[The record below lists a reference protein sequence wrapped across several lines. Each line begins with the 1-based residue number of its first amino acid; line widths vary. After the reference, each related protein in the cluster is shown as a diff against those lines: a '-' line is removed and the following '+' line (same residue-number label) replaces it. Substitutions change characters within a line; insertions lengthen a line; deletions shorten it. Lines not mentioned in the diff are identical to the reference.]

1 VLNLNKI
8 NLKKKTVNIITLG
21 CSKNLVDSEVLMR
34 QLGND
39 YSITHNSNEDA
50 DIQIVNTC
58 GFIGD
63 AKEESIDTILQLT
76 DAKSRGLTSKV
87 YVTGCLSQ
95 RYKDSLIKEI
105 PDVDGFFGVNDL
117 ADILKTF
124 DVDYKLDLI
133 GERNLT
139 TPKHY
144 AYLKIS
150 EGCDRNCSFC
160 AIPLIRGKHVSK
172 PIEDLL
178 KETNFLASQ
187 GVKEIILIAQDLTY
201 YGLDI
206 YKKRRIAELINSLS
220 KVDGIG
226 WIRLHYA
233 YPQGFPLDLI
243 DEIKTNPKVCNYL
256 DIPFQHINN
265 RILKS
270 MKRAHDKETTIK
282 LVDEF
287 RSALPDASLRTTLI
301 VGYPGETEKEFDEL
315 YDFVESYKFDRLG
328 VFQYS
333 AEEDTSAYLLEDD
346 VEAQIKQDRADKLM
360 MLQQQLSLEK
370 NKSKEGSVL
379 KVLFDRHENGFSIG
393 RTEFDSPEVDN
404 EVLVEDENHEIKVG
418 EFYDVKILKGDFF
431 DLHGELIK

>member
-1 VLNLNKI
+1 M
-8 NLKKKTVNIITLG
+8 KKKTVNIITLG
-21 CSKNLVDSEVLMR
+21 CSKNIVDSEVLMR

-39 YSITHNSNEDA
+39 YSISHNSNEDA

-76 DAKSRGLTSKV
+76 DAKNEGLTSKV

-117 ADILKTF
+117 ADILKTL
-124 DVDYKLDLI
+124 DVDYKLDLV

-150 EGCDRNCSFC
+150 EGCDRSCSFC
-160 AIPLIRGKHVSK
+160 AIPLIRGKHISR
-172 PIEDLL
+172 PIGELV
-178 KETNFLASQ
+178 KETGFLASR
-187 GVKEIILIAQDLTY
+187 GVKEIMLIAQDLTY

-206 YKKRRIAELINSLS
+206 YKKRRIAELINNLS
-220 KVDGIG
+220 KVDGIE

-233 YPQGFPLDLI
+233 YPQGFPEDLI
-243 DEIKTNPKVCNYL
+243 DEIKNNPKVCNYL
-256 DIPFQHINN
+256 DIPLQHINN

-270 MKRAHDKETTIK
+270 MRRAHDKEATLK
-282 LVDEF
+282 LVGDF
-287 RSALPDASLRTTLI
+287 RNALPDSSLRTTLI
-301 VGYPGETEKEFDEL
+301 VGYPGETEDEFGEL
-315 YDFVESYKFDRLG
+315 YDFVAKQRFDRLG
-328 VFQYS
+328 VFRYS
-333 AEEDTSAYLLEDD
+333 AEEDTSAFLLEDD
-346 VEAQIKQDRADKLM
+346 VGEQTKQDRADKLM
-360 MLQQQLSLEK
+360 MLQQQISLEK
-370 NKSKEGSVL
+370 NKSKEGATL

-404 EVLVEDENHEIKVG
+404 EVLVEDENHEIKTG
-418 EFYDVKILKGDFF
+418 EFYKVKILKGDFF
-431 DLHGELIK
+431 DLHGELVK